1 MKKSHHHVT
10 RSYKYLKIRESTFVV
25 DHYFFLFVADNLFHF
40 DSRRNKDPNY
50 NILSCRAYTSIVTL
64 DQRQRYKADFNK
76 SYAHYRK
83 LHNVLDEVSRRF
95 AHLENKL
102 KQTTRSSEESKVR
115 RITGTFFNAMGP

>member
-1 MKKSHHHVT
+1 MIFDQ
-10 RSYKYLKIRESTFVV
+10 YFFVV
-25 DHYFFLFVADNLFHF
+25 LDDNWFQF
-40 DSRRNKDPNY
+40 DSNKQRTKKKI

-95 AHLENKL
+95 THLENKL
-102 KQTTRSSEESKVR
+102 KQATRSSEESKVR
-115 RITGTFFNAMGP
+115 RIRGSF

>member
-1 MKKSHHHVT
+1 M
-10 RSYKYLKIRESTFVV
+10 VV
-25 DHYFFLFVADNLFHF
+25 DHFFFVVLADNLFQF
-40 DSRRNKDPNY
+40 DSNEQRKIL

>member
-1 MKKSHHHVT
+1 MILANNEQRKKKKS
-10 RSYKYLKIRESTFVV
+10 
-25 DHYFFLFVADNLFHF
+25 
-40 DSRRNKDPNY
+40 

-95 AHLENKL
+95 THLENKL
-102 KQTTRSSEESKVR
+102 KQATRSSEESKVR
-115 RITGTFFNAMGP
+115 RIRGSV